1 MKSDAI
7 KHSMYYGL
15 ILGATF
21 ILNFFL
27 SQASGILWKI
37 VQMFVV
43 FSIPFLVFYITKNFR
58 DEVNEGVMGYG
69 AAFFYGVQLF
79 FYASMVSSAFKYL
92 YFRFIDPKF
101 LKELFAQ
108 MMSLMEQMSF
118 PVTDEIVDAMKQLF
132 TPIGMSMQ
140 YMWLDVTVGVFVSLI
155 VAIFVRKG
163 KSVF

>member
-43 FSIPFLVFYITKNFR
+43 FSIPFLVFYITKNCR

-69 AAFFYGVQLF
+69 AAFMYGVQLF

-92 YFRFIDPKF
+92 YFKFIDPKF
-101 LKELFAQ
+101 LKEMSAQ
-108 MMSLMEQMSF
+108 FLCSF
-118 PVTDEIVDAMKQLF
+118 F
-132 TPIGMSMQ
+132 
-140 YMWLDVTVGVFVSLI
+140 VGVTFFVIEFLS
-155 VAIFVRKG
+155 IFYIFWIIYLYQIYG
-163 KSVF
+163 LQIFYSVSYIFSCFGTIL

>member
-43 FSIPFLVFYITKNFR
+43 FSIPFLVFYITKNCR

-69 AAFFYGVQLF
+69 AAFMYGVQLF

-92 YFRFIDPKF
+92 YFKFIDPKF
-101 LKELFAQ
+101 LKEMSAQ

-118 PVTDEIVDAMKQLF
+118 PVTDEVADAMKQLF

-140 YMWLDVTVGVFVSLI
+140 YMWLNVTIGVFVSLI